1 MVRPRQNCIHGDER
15 HAFSYP
21 VVSCERVEPMVL
33 GTLKE
38 KEMPP
43 WVGHMRG
50 SRPWEVQHACARPP
64 VWPRQVGVSRNG
76 RQEVTRS
83 LWKAGGQSTRASCM
97 ASWEEHVGQG
107 SSSGWGAVTGCQ
119 LRSRRDGGGKGGWHN
134 ASQPS
139 GLLSR
144 SSALY

>member
-1 MVRPRQNCIHGDER
+1 MKLLTVDK
-15 HAFSYP
+15 
-21 VVSCERVEPMVL
+21 VEPMVL

-64 VWPRQVGVSRNG
+64 VWPRQVGVRRDG
-76 RQEVTRS
+76 RQEVARS
-83 LWKAGGQSTRASCM
+83 LWKAGGQSTWASCM
-97 ASWEEHVGQG
+97 ASLEEHVGRG

-119 LRSRRDGGGKGGWHN
+119 LRSRGEGGDKGGWHN

-144 SSALY
+144 SSTLY